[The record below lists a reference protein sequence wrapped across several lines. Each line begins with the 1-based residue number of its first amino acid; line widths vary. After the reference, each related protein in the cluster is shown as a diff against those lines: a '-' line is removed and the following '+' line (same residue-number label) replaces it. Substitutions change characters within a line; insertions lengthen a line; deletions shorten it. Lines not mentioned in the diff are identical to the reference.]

1 MSQMIDNLIA
11 YRILKMLIVPF
22 KETDA
27 YKLGIIDAN
36 GKNLIPFS
44 KLKTSEQ
51 RDAYTYLIRFVFN
64 LKKILNRLP
73 GGESRTKNLIAAMW
87 LVKEQQI
94 TRSRST
100 ANLQEKFDYIL
111 KLLDNRVS
119 LVEEEILVTR
129 FLKEEGVANVTG
141 SAVSTDQPKIDAKAA
156 KKYKEG
162 NFSIAAMVKRPKP
175 VEVK

>member
-129 FLKEEGVANVTG
+129 FLKEEGIANVTG
-141 SAVSTDQPKIDAKAA
+141 SAVSTDQPKIDAKTA